1 MTITATQLKEIKQE
15 FTRLKPATVTL
26 DGKRTM
32 SVKEAVFA
40 LAPTLELFGSLALHK
55 VEMQRSDFR
64 LTQKLLIA
72 CHEPFHFFNCAS
84 SSSFSS
90 WLCFL

>member
-1 MTITATQLKEIKQE
+1 MLHFREAWATVPLDRKDKTPIRGMAPAKHRRTIMTITATQLKEIKQE

-40 LAPTLELFGSLALHK
+40 LAPSL
-55 VEMQRSDFR
+55 
-64 LTQKLLIA
+64 
-72 CHEPFHFFNCAS
+72 
-84 SSSFSS
+84 
-90 WLCFL
+90 

>member
-1 MTITATQLKEIKQE
+1 ML
-15 FTRLKPATVTL
+15 VTL
-26 DGKRTM
+26 GL
-32 SVKEAVFA
+32 
-40 LAPTLELFGSLALHK
+40 LAGILFLTLSLLLFLLLLTLELFGSLALHK